1 MGDYLVVS
9 GAVASEPSLALKED
23 ARIAGMT
30 ISNLASN
37 TWLAVSGPHAPKT
50 LGVGVWT
57 LIGDAFNRNS
67 PILPDVPQDPLSYE
81 RKLIARF
88 WGRYIGIR
96 LSGAGEITAVLRD
109 PSGAR
114 ECVTWIQDG
123 LTLVTSHSPD
133 WLLRRLSPCWR
144 IDFEGLAR
152 SLRDPLMSAGAL
164 PLDGPVSVPP
174 GAFQAFPLEAPAEP
188 LWAPGQFVPRR
199 GDSSL
204 DSKTA
209 LIRLRSAVDEAVSG
223 LARLPAAMASEISG
237 GLDSGIVASS
247 LVHQQSGN
255 VRLWLNAHGDTPE
268 SDERPFVAALAD
280 RLGISPVSVPLAS
293 APVTEEGLM
302 RISGDWRPGI
312 NGLDVHHDLD
322 WAQRVKD
329 AGATA
334 IMTGKGGDSIFL
346 QGATTD
352 VFTDLWRSRGLRS
365 LLHPDVLNLAA
376 LNEISIWSMV
386 GEARR
391 YHREGNRPPLRDD
404 GLLKPL
410 AGGRP
415 PHPWLAAGDDIGPA
429 KRLQIAGVIDN
440 ISRHAP
446 SLQTETIDVLNPLC
460 AQPVIEACLSI
471 PAPMMTLG
479 GRDRG
484 LARHAFRD
492 RLPELIVKRR
502 SKGNLTRIYGRMI
515 LDSLDVLRPWL
526 LDGRLAATGILDR
539 ASAEILLTR
548 ESLMWR
554 GHYGEI
560 MVAAA
565 FEGWVRTW
573 EARLARPA

>member
-9 GAVASEPSLALKED
+9 ASVASERFIALKDD
-23 ARIAGMT
+23 ARIAGMAV
-30 ISNLASN
+30 SDLAPN
-37 TWLAVSGPHAPKT
+37 TWLAVNGPHPPKT
-50 LGVGVWT
+50 LGVGAWR
-57 LIGDAFNRNS
+57 LIGDVFNRNS
-67 PILPDVPQDPLSYE
+67 PALPDIGDGPLSYE
-81 RKLIARF
+81 RKLVARF
-88 WGRYIGIR
+88 WGRYIGVR
-96 LSGAGEITAVLRD
+96 LSGAGEVTAVLRD
-109 PSGAR
+109 PSGAK
-114 ECVTWIQDG
+114 ECVTWMQDDI
-123 LTLVTSHSPD
+123 TIVTSSAPD
-133 WLLRRLSPCWR
+133 WLLRRLSPPWR
-144 IDFEGLAR
+144 IDFERLAQA
-152 SLRDPLMSAGAL
+152 LRDPLMTSGAL
-164 PLDGPVSVPP
+164 PLDGPVSIPP

-188 LWAPGQFVPRR
+188 LWSPALFIKRSRESG
-199 GDSSL
+199 L
-204 DSKTA
+204 DPETA
-209 LIRLRSAVDEAVSG
+209 ATRLRCAVDEAVSG
-223 LARLPAAMASEISG
+223 LACLPTVMASEISG

-247 LVHQQSGN
+247 LMHQQSGN

-302 RISGDWRPGI
+302 RISCDWRPGI

-334 IMTGKGGDSIFL
+334 IMTGKGGDSIFV

-352 VFTDLWRSRGLRS
+352 VFTDLWRSIGLRS
-365 LLHPDVLNLAA
+365 LLHPDILNLAA

-386 GEARR
+386 REAQR
-391 YHREGNRPPLRDD
+391 YHRQGSRPPSRDD
-404 GLLKPL
+404 GLLGPS
-410 AGGRP
+410 AGERP
-415 PHPWLAAGDDIGPA
+415 PHPWLAAGEDIGPA

-446 SLQTETIDVLNPLC
+446 SLQTEMIDVLNPLC

-471 PAPMMTLG
+471 PALMMTLG

-502 SKGNLTRIYGRMI
+502 SKGNLTRLYGRMI

-539 ASAEILLTR
+539 AGAEILLTR

-554 GHYGEI
+554 GRYGEI

-573 EARLARPA
+573 EGRLARRA

>member
-9 GAVASEPSLALKED
+9 SAVASDLSLALKED
-23 ARIAGMT
+23 ARVAGMA
-30 ISNLASN
+30 ISNLAPN

-50 LGVGVWT
+50 LGVGEWL
-57 LIGDAFNRNS
+57 LIGDVFNRNS
-67 PILPDVPQDPLSYE
+67 PILREVPHDPLSYE

-88 WGRYIGIR
+88 WGRYIGLR
-96 LSGAGEITAVLRD
+96 LSGSGEITAVLRD

-114 ECVTWIQDG
+114 ECVTWSQNG

-133 WLLRRLSPCWR
+133 WLLRRLSPRWR
-144 IDFEGLAR
+144 IDFEVLAK
-152 SLRDPLMSAGAL
+152 SLRDPLMSSGAL
-164 PLDGPVSVPP
+164 PLDGPVSVAP
-174 GAFQAFPLEAPAEP
+174 GTYQAFPLEASPEP
-188 LWAPGQFVPRR
+188 LWSPAMFVSCPE
-199 GDSSL
+199 DSGL
-204 DSKTA
+204 DPETA
-209 LIRLRSAVDEAVSG
+209 ATRLRNAVDEAVSG
-223 LARLPAAMASEISG
+223 LARLPTALASEISG

-247 LVHQQSGN
+247 LVHSLSGD

-293 APVTEEGLM
+293 APVTEETLM
-302 RISGDWRPGI
+302 RISRDWRPGI

-322 WAQRVKD
+322 WVRRVKD

-334 IMTGKGGDSIFL
+334 IMTGKGGDSIFV

-352 VFTDLWRSRGLRS
+352 VFTDLWRARGLRS

-376 LNEISIWSMV
+376 VNEISIWSMV
-386 GEARR
+386 KEARR
-391 YHREGNRPPLRDD
+391 HQRDGSRPPSRDD
-404 GLLKPL
+404 GLLHALQSEQP
-410 AGGRP
+410 A
-415 PHPWLAAGDDIGPA
+415 HPWLAAADDIGPA

-446 SLQTETIDVLNPLC
+446 SLQTEAIDVLNPLC
-460 AQPVIEACLSI
+460 AQPVVETCLSI
-471 PAPMMTLG
+471 PAPMMTFG

-484 LARHAFRD
+484 LARHAFRE
-492 RLPELIVKRR
+492 RLPDLIVKRR
-502 SKGNLTRIYGRMI
+502 SKGNLTRIYGRII
-515 LDSLDVLRPWL
+515 LESLDVLRPWL
-526 LDGRLAATGILDR
+526 LDGRLAAKGILDR
-539 ASAEILLTR
+539 AGAETLLTR

-565 FEGWVRTW
+565 FEGWVKTW